1 MFNILSD
8 NILSELIIIG
18 VEIGIACAIFWL
30 ISGLIMVVLKLIF
43 SITDFILDRFN
54 SCADGELEW
63 YQLVEAIV
71 KSWDQLTCH
80 PKVRSKWSSD
90 NPALGQD
97 TVTALLIQDYCGGEI
112 LYCQRAHHYWNRID
126 NQEIDLVNHF
136 LLESLTVCPDKIT
149 DYCEIVENDIEAE
162 IRYRLLKQRVERKLQ
177 RRSGYE

>member
-1 MFNILSD
+1 VFNI
-8 NILSELIIIG
+8 IVPELIT
-18 VEIGIACAIFWL
+18 VAIGIVTACVVMWL

-54 SCADGELEW
+54 SRADGELEW

-136 LLESLTVCPDKIT
+136 LFESFTVCPDKIT
-149 DYCEIVENDIEAE
+149 DYCEIVKNDIAAE
-162 IRYRLLKQRVERKLQ
+162 IRYRLLKQRVERKLGG
-177 RRSGYE
+177 RKRI